1 MISVRSVTA
10 AEIQHSV
17 RILGLSGR
25 ALCVHASLRSFG
37 RVEGGAPTVVNA
49 LLAEGC
55 SVLVPTFSSTVYQA
69 WPDPPD
75 LIGQNGLGVA
85 QPIPAPPTAVR
96 IYSPDACEIDPDMG
110 AIPAAVLA
118 TPGCVRGAHPINS
131 FTAVGPLAHELIAPQ
146 QPWHVHAALEALVA
160 AGGAVVLMG
169 VGLERMTLLH
179 LAEQRAGR
187 APFIRWARG
196 SDGRIIRV
204 CTGGCSE
211 GFPQL
216 VPALEMVIR
225 RVRVGQSLWQIMPAT
240 AALSAAVAAIRADP
254 SITHCGDSA
263 CDRCNDAVLGGPSR
277 AQSCFTATS
286 KWRRG

>member
-1 MISVRSVTA
+1 MISVRGVIA
-10 AEIQHSV
+10 AEIQHSI

-25 ALCVHASLRSFG
+25 ALCVHSSLRSFG

-55 SVLVPTFSSTVYQA
+55 SVLVPTFSSAVYQA

-75 LIGQNGLGVA
+75 LIAQNGLGLA
-85 QPIPAPPTAVR
+85 HPIPTPPTAVR
-96 IYSPDACEIDPDMG
+96 IYSPDACEIDRDMG

-118 TPGCVRGAHPINS
+118 MPGRVRGAHPINS

-146 QPWHVHAALEALVA
+146 QPWHVYAPLEALVA

-179 LAEQRAGR
+179 LAEHRAGR

-196 SDGRIIRV
+196 SDGRTIRV
-204 CTGGCSE
+204 RTGGCSE
-211 GFPQL
+211 GFPRL
-216 VPALEMVIR
+216 APALEIVIQ
-225 RVRVGQSLWQIMPAT
+225 RVRVGQSQWQIMPAM
-240 AALSAAVAAIRADP
+240 AALSAVVAAIRADP
-254 SITHCGDSA
+254 SITHCGDPA
-263 CDRCNDAVLGGPSR
+263 CDRCRDGALGGPPGDVGAGEAGE
-277 AQSCFTATS
+277 AQ
-286 KWRRG
+286 